1 MRCNGYARN
10 QRGSDTQR
18 PWECD
23 LLPVSLSCPP
33 AVPSVGANG
42 QSTGPGDRS
51 GAGSIDSRGAGR
63 ERDRGARLAQRAYLA
78 LSAVWQLL
86 AALAVLRNRRFQEAV
101 EPALDPPI

>member
-1 MRCNGYARN
+1 MGTPATSAGQIHNVLGNVTFFLFPLAALLLFRALGRM
-10 QRGSDTQR
+10 GSR
-18 PWECD
+18 
-23 LLPVSLSCPP
+23 L
-33 AVPSVGANG
+33 A
-42 QSTGPGDRS
+42 PGDRS